1 MKAYINEVFTLKEYN
16 EERKKVEKVIE
27 DIEDKLNT
35 SEVCEKLKF
44 TPNDI
49 LVKRDIDFINS
60 IKYPEKY
67 KSKTKFWNE
76 YTREEKAE
84 LLTKYVEEIE
94 LTDKYGF
101 LNVDYIKFRESVAN
115 VSNELYF
122 NGYYDR
128 YVPSIFENIYGQIR
142 FSEYLPEKEVGEQI
156 MRLRQ
161 FYDVGYYE
169 ATYNVKNQ
177 VFYFNF
183 VKDNKTLVRVFSL
196 EDYRK
201 IDPDMK
207 METYNLGVLYVE
219 EDNGTLLQNE
229 DDVFKYIP
237 AECDCNVVY
246 SKEPITVDAKPVP
259 YYEIKEENS
268 EDEISSS

>member
-1 MKAYINEVFTLKEYN
+1 
-16 EERKKVEKVIE
+16 
-27 DIEDKLNT
+27 
-35 SEVCEKLKF
+35 
-44 TPNDI
+44 
-49 LVKRDIDFINS
+49 
-60 IKYPEKY
+60 
-67 KSKTKFWNE
+67 
-76 YTREEKAE
+76 
-84 LLTKYVEEIE
+84 
-94 LTDKYGF
+94 
-101 LNVDYIKFRESVAN
+101 
-115 VSNELYF
+115 
-122 NGYYDR
+122 
-128 YVPSIFENIYGQIR
+128 
-142 FSEYLPEKEVGEQI
+142 

-183 VKDNKTLVRVFSL
+183 IKDNRCLVRVFPL
-196 EDYRK
+196 ENYRK

-207 METYNLGVLYVE
+207 MKTYNLGILYVK
-219 EDNGTLLQNE
+219 EDDGTLLANE

-246 SKEPITVDAKPVP
+246 SKEFITVDAKPVP

>member
-1 MKAYINEVFTLKEYN
+1 MVNI
-16 EERKKVEKVIE
+16 
-27 DIEDKLNT
+27 
-35 SEVCEKLKF
+35 
-44 TPNDI
+44 
-49 LVKRDIDFINS
+49 
-60 IKYPEKY
+60 IK
-67 KSKTKFWNE
+67 
-76 YTREEKAE
+76 
-84 LLTKYVEEIE
+84 EEIE
-94 LTDKYGF
+94 IEESLESRLRVICDFCNTTPTIINGSIRRIDKTNLTYIEPHRIYIKNNLYLAFNYSSDIYVNNLGKKIKLF
-101 LNVDYIKFRESVAN
+101 ELEDYIKFRESVAN

-128 YVPSIFENIYGQIR
+128 YIPSIFGNIYGQIR

-183 VKDNKTLVRVFSL
+183 IEDNKTLVRVFPL

-207 METYNLGVLYVE
+207 LDTYNLGVIYVK
-219 EDNGTLLQNE
+219 EDNGTLLKNE

-246 SKEPITVDAKPVP
+246 SKEPIYVETKLVP
-259 YYEIKEENS
+259 YYEDEET
-268 EDEISSS
+268 EEVSS